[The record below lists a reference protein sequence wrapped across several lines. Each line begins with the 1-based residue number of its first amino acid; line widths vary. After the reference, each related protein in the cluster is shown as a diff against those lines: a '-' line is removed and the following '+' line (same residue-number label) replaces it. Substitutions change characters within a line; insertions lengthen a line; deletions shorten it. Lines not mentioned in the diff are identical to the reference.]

1 MDDTNRAWR
10 PSVAPSLDTVTRFE
24 RCTLPLLDSLY
35 SAARQLMRN
44 AADADD
50 LVEDTYLQAF
60 RAFDQLADDAN
71 PREWLFWIFN
81 NLYVDRCRMR
91 ERQPVHAAVPKL
103 RDATSVRGNARA
115 SCSQV
120 HPAIEAPHRP
130 RDNLVKEAVRKLP
143 VHLRMAVY
151 LADVEG
157 FSYRDIAGITG
168 TTVTTVTSRLDR
180 ARTRLRELLSN
191 RRTW

>member
-1 MDDTNRAWR
+1 MDDTNRAWW
-10 PSVAPSLDTVTRFE
+10 PSVAPCLDTVTMFE

-44 AADADD
+44 AADVDD
-50 LVEDTYLQAF
+50 LVEDTYVQAF
-60 RAFDQLADDAN
+60 RGFDQLADDAN
-71 PREWLFWIFN
+71 PREWLFGIFN
-81 NLYVDRCRMR
+81 NLYVDRCRTR
-91 ERQPVHAAVPKL
+91 ERASAHAAVPKL
-103 RDATSVRGNARA
+103 RDATSVRANTRS

-120 HPAIEAPHRP
+120 HTAIEARHRP
-130 RDNLVKEAVRKLP
+130 RDNLVKEAVRTLP
-143 VHLRMAVY
+143 GHLRMAVY

-168 TTVTTVTSRLDR
+168 TTVATVTSRLNR

-191 RRTW
+191 RRT